1 MNNVDFPLA
10 DLLKGIAAAQD
21 TGFAL
26 IKINIVVKKGVN
38 DQNIG
43 TITRRLQDSSHTTHF
58 IKLMDAG
65 ASYGWRMNDVVPSFK
80 TMRII
85 SAETPLIE
93 AELNSIDEVAER
105 WAYANGND
113 EIGII
118 FSVPQTFFSTYTRA
132 RLSTMGKL
140 YTYLFSQTGYGLRT
154 LMRSCKS
161 NEQSAATSGLIL
173 NQREA
178 KYSEIH
184 TEETIRIK
192 KIMISSIGG

>member
-85 SAETPLIE
+85 SAQTPLIE
-93 AELNSIDEVAER
+93 AELNSIDEVAKR

-118 FSVPQTFFSTYTRA
+118 FSVPQTFFPHIPAPDSPHWASCTPICFHRPA
-132 RLSTMGKL
+132 MG
-140 YTYLFSQTGYGLRT
+140 YV
-154 LMRSCKS
+154 RSCVH
-161 NEQSAATSGLIL
+161 ARATSKVP
-173 NQREA
+173 RPA
-178 KYSEIH
+178 A
-184 TEETIRIK
+184 
-192 KIMISSIGG
+192 